1 VVVVVRRFGL
11 LVLGLCVVLV
21 VGVVWVA
28 GASAAGLPTALAAGG
43 VKFGSDA
50 TSTTAPIYE
59 LSNGNKWACA
69 TSTTGTSEEET
80 GSTGTFHI
88 KLVGCVGEVSGIK
101 AKCTGL
107 GDSTTGEILLLGKYD
122 LVYDTGG
129 SELGVAILFL
139 VGSTHFT
146 CAGLFLNTFE
156 GTQLCLILEPYV
168 EKTLH
173 EIVCIGKGG
182 KQEETLIADNG
193 ETVSPLLTVTEGENA
208 KPTANFKLQALLLW
222 LNLSTKENVKVV
234 VHMT

>member
-1 VVVVVRRFGL
+1 MSRFRL
-11 LVLGLCVVLV
+11 LALAVFAVLV
-21 VGVVWVA
+21 VGVVSVA
-28 GASAAGLPTALAAGG
+28 GASAAGLPSALAAGG

-59 LSNGNKWACA
+59 LSNGNKIEC
-69 TSTTGTSEEET
+69 TKSTTGTSEEET
-80 GSTGTFHI
+80 GSTGMYHI
-88 KLVGCVGEVSGIK
+88 KFVGCVGEVSGIK

-107 GDSTTGEILLLGKYD
+107 GDSTTGEILVLGKYD

-139 VGSTHFT
+139 VGATHFT
-146 CAGLFLNTFE
+146 CAGLFLNVVE

-168 EKTLH
+168 EKVLH
-173 EIVCIGKGG
+173 EMTCIGSGG
-182 KQEETLIADNG
+182 HQSETLINDNG

-208 KPTANFKLQALLLW
+208 KPTANEKAEALLLW

>member
-43 VKFGSDA
+43 VKFGADA
-50 TSTTAPIYE
+50 TSISAPVYE
-59 LSNGNKWACA
+59 LSNGNKIECT

-80 GSTGTFHI
+80 GSTGYFHI
-88 KLVGCVGEVSGIK
+88 KFVGCVGEVSGIK

-107 GDSTTGEILLLGKYD
+107 GDSTTGEVLTLGKYD
-122 LVYDTGG
+122 LVYDTAG

-139 VGSTHFT
+139 FGATHLT
-146 CAGLFLNTFE
+146 CAGLFLNVFE
-156 GTQLCLILEPYV
+156 GTLLCLIKEPYV
-168 EKTLH
+168 EKVLH
-173 EIVCIGKGG
+173 EMVCIGKEG
-182 KQEETLIADNG
+182 KQEETLINDNG
-193 ETVSPLLTVTEGENA
+193 ETVSPSLIVTEGENSKPSLDIKA
-208 KPTANFKLQALLLW
+208 KWLLLW